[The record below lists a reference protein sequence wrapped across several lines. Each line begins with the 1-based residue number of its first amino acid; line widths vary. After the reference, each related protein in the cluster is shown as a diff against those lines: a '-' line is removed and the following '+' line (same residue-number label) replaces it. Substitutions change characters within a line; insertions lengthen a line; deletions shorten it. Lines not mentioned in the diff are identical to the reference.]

1 MNNKCQIFTPRPYVS
16 QMLDAIDYKGAQ
28 ILGKYIL
35 ENSCGEGNILLE
47 IVKRYI
53 EEAQNFNYSTQ
64 EIKDDLSKYILG
76 FEIDQRV
83 REVCIKNLN
92 NEIERYGIKNV
103 KWQIENKDYLKCK
116 INKKIDFIVGNP
128 PYIMYQD
135 LDLIDREFLRGN
147 FLSCSKGKFDYC
159 YAFIEKSIKELSI
172 TGEMAY
178 LVPSSIFKNVFGKEL
193 RKVIKNSLVKI
204 FDYKER
210 TVFEKALTSPAIICL
225 NNKIKVNT
233 INYYDVDNHEVH
245 LIDKKSLG
253 DKWFFSYKESS
264 EDSTTSKKFGD
275 YFRVSNSVATLL
287 NSVYIINKKD
297 IEEEEEHIIKIKDF
311 TIEKDVL
318 RPAASPRSYSLQRE
332 EYIIFPYTYKDGC
345 LKKFEEEE
353 FKLKY
358 PGAYK
363 YLFYY
368 ASQLNQR
375 KSDKSAKWFEYG
387 RTQALSHIN
396 QEKILISS
404 VITNE
409 VKFYRIAKNTIPY
422 SGFYIIPISGKS
434 LDEAEEIMRSEKFL
448 SYLSIRGINAHG
460 KSLRFSV
467 YDILNYPLNDTTL
480 EKG

>member
-1 MNNKCQIFTPRPYVS
+1 
-16 QMLDAIDYKGAQ
+16 MLDAIDYKGANV
-28 ILGKYIL
+28 LGKYVL
-35 ENSCGEGNILLE
+35 ENSCGEGNILIE

-53 EEAQNFNYSTQ
+53 EAAQNFNYSTQ
-64 EIKDDLSKYILG
+64 EIKEDLGKYILG

-83 REVCIKNLN
+83 REVCIKKLN

-103 KWQIENKDYLKCK
+103 KWQIENKDYLKCE
-116 INKKIDFIVGNP
+116 INKEIEFVVGNP

-135 LDLIDREFLRGN
+135 LNLNDRTFLREN
-147 FLSCSKGKFDYC
+147 FLSCSIGKFDYC
-159 YAFIEKSIKELSI
+159 YAFIEKSIKDLSVN
-172 TGEMAY
+172 GRMVY
-178 LVPSSIFKNVFGKEL
+178 LVPNSIFKNVFGKEL
-193 RKVIKNSLVKI
+193 RKVIKNSLEKI

-210 TVFEKALTSPAIICL
+210 AVFEKALTSPAIICL
-225 NNKIKVNT
+225 NNKIKVDT
-233 INYYDVDNHEVH
+233 INYFDVDNHEVH
-245 LIDKKSLG
+245 LINKENLG
-253 DKWFFSYKESS
+253 DKWLFSCNESNENS
-264 EDSTTSKKFGD
+264 ITSKKFGD

-287 NSVYIINKKD
+287 NSVYIINKED
-297 IEEEEEHIIKIKDF
+297 IEEEKEHFIKIKDF

-345 LKKFEEEE
+345 LKRFEEEE

-363 YLFYY
+363 YLFNY

-387 RTQALSHIN
+387 RSQALSHIN

-409 VKFYRIAKNTIPY
+409 VKSYRIDKNTIPY
-422 SGFYIIPISGKS
+422 SGFYIIPINGKS
-434 LDEAEEIMRSEKFL
+434 LNEAEEILRSENFL

-467 YDILNYPLNDTTL
+467 YDILNYPINDTNL
-480 EKG
+480 EKGSTSNNIR